1 MLLSTPLLR
10 AINLSIAVL
19 VLAFLA
25 AGYWFAWRPLP
36 DTSGEIPA
44 PISARATI
52 SRDALGV
59 PHIAAATIEDAIF
72 LQGFVTAQDRLWQMD
87 ALRRLAGGEL
97 AEVVGKQALETDE
110 ESRRL
115 RLGRIAEDA
124 ERTMPAADR
133 ATLAAY
139 ARGVNY
145 FLETHRGRLPVEFT
159 LLNYQPRPWSK
170 RDTVLAGL
178 QMYRTL
184 TTSWREEI
192 NKLHMLQKGDRAKV
206 DFLFPSRSGAE
217 AQPGSNAWAI
227 SGARSAT
234 GKPILANDPHL
245 DFAIPSTWYMVHLR
259 APGLDVTGV
268 SLPGVPAVIV
278 GHNDRIAWGV
288 TNLQFDVQDLYRVQI
303 DPRTGSY
310 IHRGHAE
317 QAHLERGAIAIKG
330 AKPVQFDQWVTAF
343 GPVIVA
349 DEKQN
354 YALQWTAAEPGRF
367 QFPFLDL
374 NRARNWTEF
383 TAAIARF
390 PGPGQNFVYA
400 DVDGN
405 IGYHATGRL
414 PIRPPGCLGDVPS
427 DGAVDQETT
436 DCEWQGVIPFDDLPQ
451 SYNPASGMIV
461 TANQNPFPLD
471 YKYPVAG
478 NFAPHYRS
486 RGIRLMLENREKWKP
501 VEMLAVQKDVYS
513 AFSDFLARQLIVA
526 FDSRVAPNAKAQNS
540 SNDASLAEAV
550 APLRKWTG
558 QMEKGA
564 AAPLIVQLTY
574 EELRKAVAEVA
585 APGLADAYDYAM
597 SPAVIEKLLRERPAG
612 WFEDYNQLLLKCLGQ
627 AIGAGRKIQGSKIS
641 RWDYGQFI
649 ELKIAQPVDGSLP
662 VIGKYFNIGPVPM
675 SGSSTTIKQTT
686 RRLGPSMRMIVDL
699 SDLDRSLENITIGE
713 SGQPLSRHYKDQ
725 WSAYYG
731 ATSFPMQFRNID
743 AKQVL
748 TVTPSR

>member
-1 MLLSTPLLR
+1 VLFSSPLLR

-19 VLAFLA
+19 VVSLVA

-36 DTSGEIPA
+36 DTSGEIAA

-52 SRDALGV
+52 SRDARGV
-59 PHIAAATIEDAIF
+59 PHIAAATVEDAIF

-115 RLGRIAEDA
+115 RLGRLAEDA

-145 FLETHRGRLPVEFT
+145 FLETHRGRLPIEFT

-184 TTSWREEI
+184 TNSWREEI
-192 NKLHMLQKGDRAKV
+192 NKLHMLQKGDRGKV

-217 AQPGSNAWAI
+217 TQPGSNAWAI

-288 TNLQFDVQDLYRVQI
+288 TNLQFDVQDLYREQI
-303 DPRTGSY
+303 DPRTGHY
-310 IHRGHAE
+310 LFRGRAE
-317 QAHLERGAIAIKG
+317 QARLERSAIAIKG
-330 AKPVQFDQWVTAF
+330 AKLAPFDQWVTRH
-343 GPVIVA
+343 GPVVLT

-354 YALQWTAAEPGRF
+354 YALQWTAAEPSSF

-374 NRARNWTEF
+374 NRARDWKEF
-383 TAAIARF
+383 TAAVARF

-405 IGYHATGRL
+405 IGYHASGRL
-414 PIRPPGCLGDVPS
+414 PIRASGCLGDVPV
-427 DGAVDQETT
+427 DGAARQETD
-436 DCEWQGVIPFDDLPQ
+436 DCEWQGFIPFEDLPQ

-461 TANQNPFPLD
+461 TANQNPFPED

-486 RGIRLMLENREKWKP
+486 RGIRLMLENRAKWQP
-501 VEMLAVQKDVYS
+501 AEMLAVQKDVYS
-513 AFSDFLARQLIVA
+513 AFSDFLARQLVAA
-526 FDSRVAPNAKAQNS
+526 FDTPAAANARA
-540 SNDASLAEAV
+540 SNRDPSLAEAV
-550 APLRKWTG
+550 ALLRKWSG
-558 QMEKGA
+558 QMEKGL
-564 AAPLIVQLTY
+564 AAPLVVQLTY
-574 EELRKAVAEVA
+574 EELRKAVAERA

-612 WFEDYNQLLLKCLGQ
+612 WFDDYNQLLMKCLGQ
-627 AIGAGRKIQGSKIS
+627 AIGAGRKIQGSKLS
-641 RWDYGQFI
+641 SWDYGQFI
-649 ELKIAQPVDGSLP
+649 ELKIGQPVVGSLP
-662 VIGKYFNIGPVPM
+662 LIGKYFDIGPVAM

-699 SDLDRSLENITIGE
+699 SDLDRSLQNITIGE

-748 TVTPSR
+748 TVDPSH